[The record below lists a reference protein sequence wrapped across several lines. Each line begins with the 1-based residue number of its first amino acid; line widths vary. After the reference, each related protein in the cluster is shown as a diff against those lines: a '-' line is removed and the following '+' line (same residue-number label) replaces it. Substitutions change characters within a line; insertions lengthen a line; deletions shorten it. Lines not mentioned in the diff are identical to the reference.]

1 MTTDERIDQLFA
13 LLTEWRR
20 FPNYQLERRA
30 DIFFALYLRDILRH
44 CYPGNDFD
52 LIIPEFPLRYGS
64 IRDKDQ
70 GNSSNLSAKVD
81 YVCVDRNNKF
91 CVLLELKTEERSL
104 SKAQFENMENAL
116 RKDYEMLTN
125 GVRELLMHTKEKSKY
140 TTLLNYLDT
149 PLTADHGRA
158 ASGTPESGMKLAI
171 IKPTANRDAC
181 PKDCKVISFE
191 DVATILNQ
199 LPNTGDGLTLSFL
212 KALKDWKEPLGH

>member
-1 MTTDERIDQLFA
+1 MTSEARIDQLFS
-13 LLTEWRR
+13 LLTDWRKL
-20 FPNYQLERRA
+20 PNYQLERRA

-44 CYPGNDFD
+44 CYPSNEFD

-81 YVCVDRNNKF
+81 YACVDRTNKF

-104 SKAQFENMENAL
+104 SKAQFANMENAL
-116 RKDYEMLTN
+116 RKDYDMLTN

-140 TTLLNYLDT
+140 TTLLNYMDA
-149 PLTADHGRA
+149 PFTAVHGRG

-171 IKPTANRDAC
+171 IKPTADPDAC
-181 PKDCKVISFE
+181 PEDCKVISFDE
-191 DVATILNQ
+191 VASVLKN
-199 LPNTGDGLTLSFL
+199 LPEPADHLTRTFL
-212 KALKDWKEPLGH
+212 IALEQWKEPMIR